1 MEITM
6 HRKYNSLSTFFFIHF
21 SSVALLLLALSL
33 AQQAWAQSESN
44 PSVNAQLL
52 VAARNT
58 DAEAVKKSLD
68 RGAAPNSRNR
78 LGKTSL
84 YISIEKN
91 RIDIAKML
99 IAAGADVNLPS
110 LEKVTPLIAASYA
123 GSLPFVDLLLQHNAA
138 HDATDRL
145 HKSALVYAAG
155 MGHTA
160 VVERLL
166 QAGAPIDQ
174 TPVDGLTP
182 LMWAAGQGH
191 TQTVQ
196 LLLAKGANKLL
207 KDERGLTAWD
217 MAQEAKHADIAN
229 LLK

>member
-1 MEITM
+1 MNMKRTY
-6 HRKYNSLSTFFFIHF
+6 KDFLTPF
-21 SSVALLLLALSL
+21 SSRLLAFLFACCAGLS
-33 AQQAWAQSESN
+33 APAWAQSESN

-84 YISIEKN
+84 YISIEKD
-91 RIDIAKML
+91 RIDIANML
-99 IAAGADVNLPS
+99 IDAGADVHLPS

-123 GSLPFVDLLLQHNAA
+123 GSLPLVDLLLKQGAKHEP
-138 HDATDRL
+138 TDRL

-155 MGHTA
+155 MGHSA

-174 TPVDGLTP
+174 TPVDALTP

-191 TQTVQ
+191 VETVK

-207 KDERGLTAWD
+207 KDERNLTALD
-217 MAQEAKHADIAN
+217 MAKEAKHALVVD
-229 LLK
+229 LLE

>member
-1 MEITM
+1 MTS
-6 HRKYNSLSTFFFIHF
+6 KYNSLF
-21 SSVALLLLALSL
+21 SSLALLLLSVSL
-33 AQQAWAQSESN
+33 HQQAGAQSESN

-91 RIDIAKML
+91 RLDIAQML

-123 GSLPFVDLLLQHNAA
+123 GSLAFVDLLLQHNAA

-174 TPVDGLTP
+174 TPVDALTP

-191 TQTVQ
+191 METVK

-207 KDERGLTAWD
+207 KDERGLSAWD
-217 MAQEAKHADIAN
+217 MANEAKHLDTAA
-229 LLK
+229 LLQ

>member
-1 MEITM
+1 MNCT
-6 HRKYNSLSTFFFIHF
+6 HPYFLTRFFNRLIAFIF
-21 SSVALLLLALSL
+21 VCCAGIA
-33 AQQAWAQSESN
+33 APAWAQSESN

-58 DAEAVKKSLD
+58 DIEAVKKSLD

-99 IAAGADVNLPS
+99 IAAGADVHLPS

-123 GSLPFVDLLLQHNAA
+123 GSLPLVDLLLQNGAKHQP
-138 HDATDRL
+138 TDRL

-155 MGHTA
+155 MGHTE

-174 TPVDGLTP
+174 VPVDALTP
-182 LMWAAGQGH
+182 LMWASGQGH
-191 TQTVQ
+191 AETVK

-207 KDERGLTAWD
+207 KDERGLTAMD
-217 MAQEAKHADIAN
+217 MAKEAKHAPVLV
-229 LLK
+229 LLE

>member
-1 MEITM
+1 MTM
-6 HRKYNSLSTFFFIHF
+6 KSTYSL
-21 SSVALLLLALSL
+21 ALTSFGVRFCAISLLAWGLLSSS
-33 AQQAWAQSESN
+33 AAWAQAESN

-58 DAEAVKKSLD
+58 DAEAVKKSLA
-68 RGAAPNSRNR
+68 RGAVPNSRNR

-91 RIDIAKML
+91 RIDIAQIL
-99 IAAGADVNLPS
+99 IEAGADVNLPS
-110 LEKVTPLIAASYA
+110 LEKATPLIAASYA
-123 GSLPFVDLLLQHNAA
+123 GSLPFVDLLLQHGAK
-138 HDATDRL
+138 HEPTDRL

-174 TPVDGLTP
+174 APVDALTP

-191 TQTVQ
+191 AETVKF
-196 LLLAKGANKLL
+196 LLAKGANKSLQ
-207 KDERGLTAWD
+207 DERGLSALQ
-217 MAQEAKHADIAN
+217 MAEQGSHAAIVA
-229 LLK
+229 LLQ

>member
-1 MEITM
+1 MNM
-6 HRKYNSLSTFFFIHF
+6 KSTYKHF
-21 SSVALLLLALSL
+21 LTPFSCRLLAFLFACSAGLS
-33 AQQAWAQSESN
+33 APAWAQSESN

-58 DAEAVKKSLD
+58 DLEAVKKSLD

-91 RIDIAKML
+91 RIDIARIL
-99 IAAGADVNLPS
+99 IEAGVDVNLPS
-110 LEKVTPLIAASYA
+110 LEKATPLIAASYA
-123 GSLPFVDLLLQHNAA
+123 GSLPFVDLLLQHGAK
-138 HDATDRL
+138 HEPTDRL

-155 MGHTA
+155 MGNTA

-174 TPVDGLTP
+174 APVDALTP

-191 TQTVQ
+191 AETVKF
-196 LLLAKGANKLL
+196 LLAKGANKLL
-207 KDERGLTAWD
+207 KDERNLTALD
-217 MAQEAKHADIAN
+217 MAKEAKHALVVD
-229 LLK
+229 LLE

>member
-6 HRKYNSLSTFFFIHF
+6 HRKNNSLSTFFFIHF

-33 AQQAWAQSESN
+33 AQQACAQSESN

-91 RIDIAKML
+91 RIDIAQML

-123 GSLPFVDLLLQHNAA
+123 GSLAFVDLLLQHNAA

-174 TPVDGLTP
+174 TPVDALTP

-191 TQTVQ
+191 METVK

>member
-1 MEITM
+1 MNYT
-6 HRKYNSLSTFFFIHF
+6 HPYFLKRFFTRSIAFLFLCCAGI
-21 SSVALLLLALSL
+21 AAP
-33 AQQAWAQSESN
+33 AWAQSESN

-58 DAEAVKKSLD
+58 DIEAIKKSLD
-68 RGAAPNSRNR
+68 RGATPNSRNR

-99 IAAGADVNLPS
+99 IAAGADVHLPS

-123 GSLPFVDLLLQHNAA
+123 GSLPLVDLLLNNGAKHQP
-138 HDATDRL
+138 TDRL

-155 MGHTA
+155 MGHTE

-166 QAGAPIDQ
+166 QAGAPVDQ
-174 TPVDGLTP
+174 TPVDALTP

-191 TQTVQ
+191 AETVK

-207 KDERGLTAWD
+207 KDERGLTATD
-217 MAQEAKHADIAN
+217 MAKEAKHAPVVD
-229 LLK
+229 LLE

>member
-1 MEITM
+1 VT
-6 HRKYNSLSTFFFIHF
+6 STYRTHPQPFHAFLFG
-21 SSVALLLLALSL
+21 LALACLTAFMSP
-33 AQQAWAQSESN
+33 AWGQSESN

-58 DAEAVKKSLD
+58 DAEGVKKSLD

-84 YISIEKN
+84 YLSIEKN

-99 IAAGADVNLPS
+99 IAAGADVNMAS

-123 GSLPFVDLLLQHNAA
+123 GSLPLVDLLLEHGAA
-138 HDATDRL
+138 HEATDRL

-191 TQTVQ
+191 VDTVK
-196 LLLAKGANKLL
+196 LLLAKGANRAL
-207 KDERGLTAWD
+207 KDERGLTALE
-217 MAQEAKHADIAN
+217 MAKEGQHTPVVA
-229 LLK
+229 LLQ

>member
-1 MEITM
+1 MMKPTYQ
-6 HRKYNSLSTFFFIHF
+6 HFFTRFF
-21 SSVALLLLALSL
+21 KRSLALFFACL
-33 AQQAWAQSESN
+33 AGLAAPALAQSESN

-52 VAARNT
+52 VAARNS
-58 DAEAVKKSLD
+58 DIEAVKKSLD

-91 RIDIAKML
+91 RIDMGKML

-123 GSLPFVDLLLQHNAA
+123 GSLPFVDLLLKKGAK

-155 MGHTA
+155 MGHTE

-166 QAGAPIDQ
+166 QAGAPIDE
-174 TPVDGLTP
+174 TPVDALTP

-191 TQTVQ
+191 TETVK

-207 KDERGLTAWD
+207 KDERNLTALD
-217 MAQEAKHADIAN
+217 MAKEAKHAHVVD
-229 LLK
+229 LLQ

>member
-1 MEITM
+1 MMKKSTYPTSFM
-6 HRKYNSLSTFFFIHF
+6 PSLSH
-21 SSVALLLLALSL
+21 LLAFVCLCL
-33 AQQAWAQSESN
+33 AGVATPAWAQTASN

-52 VAARNT
+52 VAARNA
-58 DAEAVKKSLD
+58 DAEGVKKSLD
-68 RGAAPNSRNR
+68 RGAMPNSRNR

-84 YISIEKN
+84 YLSVEKN
-91 RIDIAKML
+91 RIDIGTML
-99 IAAGADVNLPS
+99 IAAGADVNMPS

-123 GSLPFVDLLLQHNAA
+123 GSLPFVDLLLKNGAKHEP
-138 HDATDRL
+138 TDRL

-166 QAGAPIDQ
+166 QAGAPVDE
-174 TPVDGLTP
+174 TPVDALTP

-191 TQTVQ
+191 METVK

-207 KDERGLTAWD
+207 KDDRGLTAMD
-217 MAQEAKHADIAN
+217 MAKEANHAAIVS
-229 LLK
+229 LLQ

>member
-1 MEITM
+1 MKCT
-6 HRKYNSLSTFFFIHF
+6 YPYFFTSFFNILIAF
-21 SSVALLLLALSL
+21 LFVCCAGLA
-33 AQQAWAQSESN
+33 APAWAQSESN

-58 DAEAVKKSLD
+58 DIEAVKKSLD
-68 RGAAPNSRNR
+68 RGAIPNSRNR

-84 YISIEKN
+84 YIAIEKN
-91 RIDIAKML
+91 CIDIAKML
-99 IAAGADVNLPS
+99 IAAGADVHLPS

-123 GSLPFVDLLLQHNAA
+123 GSLPLVDLLLNNGAKHEP
-138 HDATDRL
+138 TDRL

-155 MGHTA
+155 MGHTE

-174 TPVDGLTP
+174 VPVDALTP

-191 TQTVQ
+191 AETVK

-207 KDERGLTAWD
+207 KDERGLTAMD
-217 MAQEAKHADIAN
+217 MAKEAKHVPALV
-229 LLK
+229 LLE

>member
-1 MEITM
+1 MNMKRTY
-6 HRKYNSLSTFFFIHF
+6 KDFLTPF
-21 SSVALLLLALSL
+21 SSRLLAFLFACSAGLS
-33 AQQAWAQSESN
+33 APAWAQSESN

-58 DAEAVKKSLD
+58 DLEAVKKSLD

-91 RIDIAKML
+91 RIDIARIL
-99 IAAGADVNLPS
+99 IEAGADVNLPS
-110 LEKVTPLIAASYA
+110 LEKATPLIAASYA
-123 GSLPFVDLLLQHNAA
+123 GSLPFVDLLLQHGAK
-138 HDATDRL
+138 HEPTDRL

-155 MGHTA
+155 MGNTA

-174 TPVDGLTP
+174 APVDALTP

-191 TQTVQ
+191 VETVK

-207 KDERGLTAWD
+207 KDERNLTALD
-217 MAQEAKHADIAN
+217 MAKEAKHALVVD
-229 LLK
+229 LLE

>member
-1 MEITM
+1 MNCTY
-6 HRKYNSLSTFFFIHF
+6 KYFLTLFFNRSIAFLF
-21 SSVALLLLALSL
+21 VCCAGLA
-33 AQQAWAQSESN
+33 APAWAQSESN

-58 DAEAVKKSLD
+58 DIEAVKKSLD
-68 RGAAPNSRNR
+68 RGAIPNSRNR

-84 YISIEKN
+84 YIAIEKK

-99 IAAGADVNLPS
+99 IAAGADVHLPS

-123 GSLPFVDLLLQHNAA
+123 GSLPLVDLLLQNGAKHQP
-138 HDATDRL
+138 TDRL

-155 MGHTA
+155 MGHTE

-166 QAGAPIDQ
+166 QAGAPIDE
-174 TPVDGLTP
+174 TPVDALTP

-191 TQTVQ
+191 AETVK

-207 KDERGLTAWD
+207 KDERGLTAKD
-217 MAQEAKHADIAN
+217 MAKEAKHAPVVV
-229 LLK
+229 LLE

>member
-1 MEITM
+1 MNM
-6 HRKYNSLSTFFFIHF
+6 KSTYQHF
-21 SSVALLLLALSL
+21 LTRFSTRLLALLFVCFAGFSST
-33 AQQAWAQSESN
+33 AWTQTESN

-52 VAARNT
+52 VAARNA
-58 DAEAVKKSLD
+58 DAEGVKKSLD
-68 RGAAPNSRNR
+68 RGAMPNSRNR

-91 RIDIAKML
+91 RIDIANML
-99 IAAGADVNLPS
+99 IDAGADVHLPS

-123 GSLPFVDLLLQHNAA
+123 GSLPLVDLLLKQGAKHEP
-138 HDATDRL
+138 TDRL

-155 MGHTA
+155 MGHST

-174 TPVDGLTP
+174 VPVDALTP

-191 TQTVQ
+191 VETVT

-207 KDERGLTAWD
+207 KDERGLTAMD
-217 MAQEAKHADIAN
+217 MAKQANHAAVVS
-229 LLK
+229 LLQ

>member
-1 MEITM
+1 MTN
-6 HRKYNSLSTFFFIHF
+6 KYNFLLPHFFVLF
-21 SSVALLLLALSL
+21 SILTVQMWGLSL
-33 AQQAWAQSESN
+33 ISPAWAQAESN

-58 DAEAVKKSLD
+58 DADAVKQSLD
-68 RGAAPNSRNR
+68 RGAVPNSRNR
-78 LGKTSL
+78 LGKTPL

-91 RIDIAKML
+91 RIDIAHML

-123 GSLPFVDLLLQHNAA
+123 GSLPFVDLLLKQGAKHEP
-138 HDATDRL
+138 TDRL

-155 MGHTA
+155 MGHSA
-160 VVERLL
+160 VAERLL
-166 QAGAPIDQ
+166 EAGAPIDHA
-174 TPVDGLTP
+174 PVDALTP

-191 TQTVQ
+191 AQTVK

-207 KDERGLTAWD
+207 KDERGLTALD
-217 MAQEAKHADIAN
+217 MAKDAKHPDIAA
-229 LLK
+229 LLQ

>member
-1 MEITM
+1 MI
-6 HRKYNSLSTFFFIHF
+6 RKYNSLLALFFSYF
-21 SSVALLLLALSL
+21 SSAAVLIVGLILTP
-33 AQQAWAQSESN
+33 QAWAQSESN

-58 DAEAVKKSLD
+58 DADAVKKSLD

-91 RIDIAKML
+91 RIDIAHML

-123 GSLPFVDLLLQHNAA
+123 GSLPFVDLLLKQGAKHEP
-138 HDATDRL
+138 TDRL

-155 MGHTA
+155 MGHNA
-160 VVERLL
+160 VTERLL
-166 QAGAPIDQ
+166 EAGAPINQ

-191 TQTVQ
+191 VETVK
-196 LLLAKGANKLL
+196 LLLAKGANKKLQ
-207 KDERGLTAWD
+207 DERGLTALD
-217 MAQEAKHADIAN
+217 MAQEAKHPETAA
-229 LLK
+229 LLQ

>member
-1 MEITM
+1 MNCTYPSFLT
-6 HRKYNSLSTFFFIHF
+6 RFFNRSIAF
-21 SSVALLLLALSL
+21 LLACFAGL
-33 AQQAWAQSESN
+33 AAPAWAQSESN

-58 DAEAVKKSLD
+58 DIEAVKKSLD

-99 IAAGADVNLPS
+99 IAAGADVHLPS

-123 GSLPFVDLLLQHNAA
+123 GSLPLVDLLLNNGAKHQP
-138 HDATDRL
+138 TDRL

-155 MGHTA
+155 MGHTE

-166 QAGAPIDQ
+166 QAGAPVDQ
-174 TPVDGLTP
+174 TPVDALTP

-191 TQTVQ
+191 AETVK
-196 LLLAKGANKLL
+196 LLLTKGANKLL
-207 KDERGLTAWD
+207 KDERGLTAMD
-217 MAQEAKHADIAN
+217 MAKEAKHAPVVD
-229 LLK
+229 LLE

>member
-1 MEITM
+1 MNM
-6 HRKYNSLSTFFFIHF
+6 KSTYKHF
-21 SSVALLLLALSL
+21 LAPFSCRLLAFLFACSAGLS
-33 AQQAWAQSESN
+33 APAWAQSESN

-58 DAEAVKKSLD
+58 DLEAVKKSLD

-91 RIDIAKML
+91 RIDIARIL
-99 IAAGADVNLPS
+99 IEAGADVNLPS
-110 LEKVTPLIAASYA
+110 LEKATPLIAASYA
-123 GSLPFVDLLLQHNAA
+123 GSLPFVDLLLQHGAK
-138 HDATDRL
+138 HEPTDRL

-155 MGHTA
+155 MGNTA

-174 TPVDGLTP
+174 APVDALTP

-191 TQTVQ
+191 VETVK

-207 KDERGLTAWD
+207 KDERNLTALD
-217 MAQEAKHADIAN
+217 MAKEAKHALVVD
-229 LLK
+229 LLE

>member
-1 MEITM
+1 MTS
-6 HRKYNSLSTFFFIHF
+6 KYNSLF
-21 SSVALLLLALSL
+21 SSLALLLLSVSL
-33 AQQAWAQSESN
+33 HQQAGAQSESN

-52 VAARNT
+52 VAAINT

-68 RGAAPNSRNR
+68 RGAVPNSRNR

-91 RIDIAKML
+91 RIDIAQML

-123 GSLPFVDLLLQHNAA
+123 GSLAFVDLLLQHNAA

-174 TPVDGLTP
+174 TPVDALTP

-191 TQTVQ
+191 METVK

-207 KDERGLTAWD
+207 KDERGLSAWV
-217 MAQEAKHADIAN
+217 MANEAKHLDTAA
-229 LLK
+229 LLQ

>member
-1 MEITM
+1 MT
-6 HRKYNSLSTFFFIHF
+6 RKYNSLSTCFFAHF
-21 SSVALLLLALSL
+21 CSL
-33 AQQAWAQSESN
+33 AVLIGGLCMATQAWAQAESN

-68 RGAAPNSRNR
+68 RGAVPNSRNR

-91 RIDIAKML
+91 RIDIAHML

-123 GSLPFVDLLLQHNAA
+123 GSLPFVDLLLKQGAKHEP
-138 HDATDRL
+138 TDRL

-155 MGHTA
+155 MGHSA
-160 VVERLL
+160 VAERLL
-166 QAGAPIDQ
+166 QAGAPIDHA
-174 TPVDGLTP
+174 PVDALTP

-191 TQTVQ
+191 MQTVK
-196 LLLAKGANKLL
+196 LLLAKGADKSL
-207 KDERGLTAWD
+207 KDERGLTALD
-217 MAQEAKHADIAN
+217 MAKEAKHPEIAT
-229 LLK
+229 LLQ

>member
-1 MEITM
+1 M
-6 HRKYNSLSTFFFIHF
+6 KSTYKHF
-21 SSVALLLLALSL
+21 LTPFSCRLLAFLFACSAGLS
-33 AQQAWAQSESN
+33 APAWAQSESN

-58 DAEAVKKSLD
+58 DLEAVKKSLD

-91 RIDIAKML
+91 RIDIARIL
-99 IAAGADVNLPS
+99 IEAGADVNLPS
-110 LEKVTPLIAASYA
+110 LEKATPLIAASYA
-123 GSLPFVDLLLQHNAA
+123 GSLPFVDLLLQHGAK
-138 HDATDRL
+138 HEPTDRL

-155 MGHTA
+155 MGNTA

-174 TPVDGLTP
+174 APVDALTP

-191 TQTVQ
+191 VETVK

-207 KDERGLTAWD
+207 KDERNLTALD
-217 MAQEAKHADIAN
+217 MAKEAKHALVVD
-229 LLK
+229 LLE

>member
-1 MEITM
+1 MNM
-6 HRKYNSLSTFFFIHF
+6 KSTYKHF
-21 SSVALLLLALSL
+21 LTPFSCRLLAFLFACSAGLS
-33 AQQAWAQSESN
+33 APAWAQSESN

-58 DAEAVKKSLD
+58 DLEAVKKSLD

-84 YISIEKN
+84 YIAIEKN
-91 RIDIAKML
+91 RIDIARIL
-99 IAAGADVNLPS
+99 IEAGVDVNLPS
-110 LEKVTPLIAASYA
+110 LEKATPLIAASYA
-123 GSLPFVDLLLQHNAA
+123 GSLPFVDLLLQHGAK
-138 HDATDRL
+138 HEPTDRL

-155 MGHTA
+155 MGNTA

-174 TPVDGLTP
+174 APVDALTP

-191 TQTVQ
+191 AETVKF
-196 LLLAKGANKLL
+196 LLAKGANKLL
-207 KDERGLTAWD
+207 KDERNLTALD
-217 MAQEAKHADIAN
+217 MAKEAKHALVVD
-229 LLK
+229 LLE

>member
-1 MEITM
+1 MS
-6 HRKYNSLSTFFFIHF
+6 RKYNPVLTRFFIHF
-21 SSVALLLLALSL
+21 SSLAVLIVGLSL
-33 AQQAWAQSESN
+33 TSLAWAQAESN

-58 DAEAVKKSLD
+58 DAEAVKKSLE
-68 RGAAPNSRNR
+68 RGAVPNSRNR

-91 RIDIAKML
+91 RMDIAHML

-123 GSLPFVDLLLQHNAA
+123 GSLPFVDLLLKQGAKHEP
-138 HDATDRL
+138 TDRL

-155 MGHTA
+155 MGHTSI
-160 VVERLL
+160 VERLL
-166 QAGAPIDQ
+166 KAGAPIDQ
-174 TPVDGLTP
+174 APVDALTP

-191 TQTVQ
+191 TETVK
-196 LLLAKGANKLL
+196 LLLAKGANKSL
-207 KDERGLTAWD
+207 KDERGLSALQ
-217 MAQEAKHADIAN
+217 MAEQGGHAAIVG
-229 LLK
+229 LLQ

>member
-1 MEITM
+1 MTS
-6 HRKYNSLSTFFFIHF
+6 KYNFLLTRFFIYF
-21 SSVALLLLALSL
+21 SSLAVLIGGLSL
-33 AQQAWAQSESN
+33 TSQAWAQAESN

-58 DAEAVKKSLD
+58 DADAVKKSLD
-68 RGAAPNSRNR
+68 RGAVPNSRNR

-91 RIDIAKML
+91 RIDIAHML

-123 GSLPFVDLLLQHNAA
+123 GSLPFVDLLLKQGAKHEP
-138 HDATDRL
+138 TDRL

-155 MGHTA
+155 MGHSA
-160 VVERLL
+160 VAKRLL
-166 QAGAPIDQ
+166 EAGAPIDQ

-191 TQTVQ
+191 AQTVK

-207 KDERGLTAWD
+207 KDDRGLTAWD
-217 MAQEAKHADIAN
+217 MANEAKHPDTAA
-229 LLK
+229 LLQ

>member
-1 MEITM
+1 MTN
-6 HRKYNSLSTFFFIHF
+6 KYNSLLTRFFILF
-21 SSVALLLLALSL
+21 SSLTVLIVGLSL
-33 AQQAWAQSESN
+33 TSSAWAQAESN

-58 DAEAVKKSLD
+58 DAEAVKKSLA
-68 RGAAPNSRNR
+68 RGAMPNSRNR

-91 RIDIAKML
+91 RIDIAHML

-123 GSLPFVDLLLQHNAA
+123 GSLPFVDLLLKQGAKQEP
-138 HDATDRL
+138 TDRL

-155 MGHTA
+155 MGHSA
-160 VVERLL
+160 VAERLL
-166 QAGAPIDQ
+166 KAGAPIDQ
-174 TPVDGLTP
+174 APVDGLTP

-191 TQTVQ
+191 VQTVR
-196 LLLAKGANKLL
+196 LLLDKGANQLL
-207 KDERGLTAWD
+207 KDERGLTAL
-217 MAQEAKHADIAN
+217 DIAKEAN
-229 LLK
+229 HTDTASLLQ